1 MDWFSA
7 GLVFCAGFATA
18 VVVGARNGREL
29 AEEAR
34 GIVETCQ
41 DVARWDAAA
50 CEQRAAERFDLV
62 ADALAVLGDRCVLS
76 VPAGDRL
83 RVVRVPPVV
92 LPSIP
97 DDPEG

>member
-1 MDWFSA
+1 MDWFWSGVFFA
-7 GLVFCAGFATA
+7 GGFATA
-18 VVVGARNGREL
+18 VAAGARGGHS
-29 AEEAR
+29 ADDDAR
-34 GIVETCQ
+34 IVESCQ
-41 DVARWDAAA
+41 DAARWDAAA

-62 ADALAVLGDRCVLS
+62 ADALAVFGDRCVLS

-97 DDPEG
+97 DDPEE